1 MGLAAADAEGR
12 PDGRGGVVVLPGVEE
27 VPVMG
32 ADVCGAVETAG
43 GAWQP
48 ASVAATRP
56 RIDASRKGRGKETD
70 TAKEERVVMVLGS
83 GGAAVG
89 GAKHRT
95 PGHTCRRL
103 FCNVLLSM
111 AAFRWAERGMKH
123 GAG

>member
-1 MGLAAADAEGR
+1 MGLAAVDAEGG
-12 PDGRGGVVVLPGVEE
+12 PDGRGEVVVLPGVEE

-32 ADVCGAVETAG
+32 ADVCGAVETDV

-56 RIDASRKGRGKETD
+56 RVEASRKVRGKEAD
-70 TAKEERVVMVLGS
+70 TAKEERVVMVSKS

-89 GAKHRT
+89 EAKHRT
-95 PGHTCRRL
+95 TGHTCQRL

-111 AAFRWAERGMKH
+111 AVFRWVQQGTKH
-123 GAG
+123 VAA